1 MTRPSLTRIEMS
13 LLLLLKRKPLSGQ
26 REAEEKRSNNPF
38 QDYPHEEL
46 MHVSY
51 THLHEKLF

>member
-1 MTRPSLTRIEMS
+1 MS

-26 REAEEKRSNNPF
+26 KEAEEKGSNNPF
-38 QDYPHEEL
+38 LDYPHEEL

-51 THLHEKLF
+51 THLHEKLS